1 MGGKTNYKPF
11 IIIMKKIPSIS
22 NEIDE
27 EKIFKI
33 INEDFSQLAPSYY
46 TLMSQWLINAYKV
59 YKGIDKFIIL
69 IYLINKDLIFYRKN
83 GLMIDY
89 DTFYRDKSLEIPKIN
104 ISDIARDL
112 LIPKENVRRKISEL
126 QKKAIIQRRG
136 KRIFIERS
144 GFIQAKTNITLND
157 FSILVS
163 NFSKILKNRKITDKS
178 FEVEQVSK
186 SIKENFSFC
195 WYHFYKFLFIFTN
208 RWKTDTKVPDLETI
222 CVGLI
227 ILINTVQN
235 RDFKNKD
242 LSRKK
247 YLKEIQKPDHIGMN
261 AFSIAEI
268 TGIPRATVV
277 RKLHFLIKNKFI
289 NIDEKKLYTFGMSM
303 KGKQFK
309 VISKLQDKNM
319 KALSKFLYRIFNQI
333 KVINSN

>member
-22 NEIDE
+22 SEIDE

-46 TLMSQWLINAYKV
+46 TLMSQWLINAYKL
-59 YKGIDKFIIL
+59 YKGIDKFTIL

-126 QKKAIIQRRG
+126 QKKGVIQRKK

-163 NFSKILKNRKITDKS
+163 KFSKILKNRKITDKS
-178 FEVEQVSK
+178 FDVEQVSK

-208 RWKTDTKVPDLETI
+208 RWKTDTKVHDLETI

-242 LSRKK
+242 LNRKK

-303 KGKQFK
+303 KGNQFK

-319 KALSKFLYRIFNQI
+319 KSLSKFLYRIFNQI

>member
-1 MGGKTNYKPF
+1 MGGKTNNKTF

-22 NEIDE
+22 SEIDE

-104 ISDIARDL
+104 ISDIAKDL

-126 QKKAIIQRRG
+126 QTKGIIQRRG

-163 NFSKILKNRKITDKS
+163 KFSKILKNRKITDKS
-178 FEVEQVSK
+178 FDVEQVSK

-208 RWKTDTKVPDLETI
+208 RWKTDTKTKDLETI

-227 ILINTVQN
+227 VLINTVQN
-235 RDFKNKD
+235 RNFKNKEFN
-242 LSRKK
+242 RQK
-247 YLKEIQKPDHIGMN
+247 YLKEIQKSDHVGIN

-277 RKLHFLIKNKFI
+277 RKLEFLVKNNFLDI
-289 NIDEKKLYTFGMSM
+289 NEKKLYCFSM
-303 KGKQFK
+303 NMKSKRFK
-309 VISKLQDKNM
+309 VITELEDKNM
-319 KALSKFLYRIFNQI
+319 KNLSKFLYRVFNQI